1 MVTVERIKIRVW
13 GGKGKSRSS
22 EEVEVVKVNGKTMW
36 VRLPDGNII
45 KRKSGRD
52 Y

>member
-1 MVTVERIKIRVW
+1 MLKVKVW
-13 GGKGKSRSS
+13 GGQGKDRASH
-22 EEVEVVKVNGKTMW
+22 EVEVVKVNKKSML

-45 KRKSGRD
+45 KRKRGRD